1 MIICNGNR
9 IDSTFVS
16 SGSVTAINKT
26 GGGITKGDKV
36 WLNDGNQTAGSSYE
50 MITGNYSTEA
60 GPVID
65 PTGTRGW
72 AFGKLYNISNTSAT
86 ATGTFGSN
94 YSCNHVHYPTS
105 DIIALHEGDSTYCF
119 GSSSSYTL
127 TRGLIPGT
135 DLICTSN
142 SSNIIQKIN
151 LETGEVLKTYNAT
164 NSNHY
169 TSNSLQCLYFNNML
183 YYLQAAGNS
192 YNYRYTFNEDDSTY
206 TRITSG
212 FDINMRYNW
221 KSLGKLPDQ
230 ETYLLCTNYSFEK
243 GGGNLRMISYVDDTN
258 LHTWTQDE
266 MPIDLQSYY
275 SEKSA
280 SMVFNPYTGIL
291 TLATSLTDYGILKYE
306 NGTWTKL
313 NITLPYPEEEGTLS
327 EIGGITLSNDLTRAA
342 ITCRISNSPYNI
354 LHGKIVNLTTQTG
367 YVAQKYKPTIISEK
381 TLTGFATQSAEP
393 DASFTASVGQSSQ
406 L

>member
-1 MIICNGNR
+1 M
-9 IDSTFVS
+9 
-16 SGSVTAINKT
+16 
-26 GGGITKGDKV
+26 
-36 WLNDGNQTAGSSYE
+36 L
-50 MITGNYSTEA
+50 TGNYNTAA
-60 GPVID
+60 GPVIV

-86 ATGTFGSN
+86 ATGTFGST
-94 YSCNHVHYPTS
+94 YICDHVHYPTS
-105 DIIALHEGDSTYCF
+105 DIIALHNGDNNTYCF

-127 TRGLIPGT
+127 TRGLIPGS
-135 DLICTSN
+135 DLICTNN
-142 SSNIIQKIN
+142 STIIQRIN

-164 NSNHY
+164 NSSHY
-169 TSNSLQCLYFNNML
+169 AQASLQCLYFNNML
-183 YYLQAAGNS
+183 YYLQAASGA

-206 TRITSG
+206 TRISSG
-212 FDINMRYNW
+212 FGINMRYNW

-230 ETYLLCTNYSFEK
+230 ETYLLCTKDGFES
-243 GGGNLRMISYVDDTN
+243 GDGNLRMISYVDDTN
-258 LHTWTQDE
+258 LHTWEADE
-266 MPIDLQSYY
+266 MPIDLQPYY

-280 SMVFNPYTGIL
+280 SMVFNSYTGIL
-291 TLATSLTDYGILKYE
+291 TLATSLTDYAILKYE

-327 EIGGITLSNDLTRAA
+327 EIGGITLSDDLTRAA
-342 ITCRISNSPYNI
+342 ITCRISNNSNNI
-354 LHGKIVNLTTQTG
+354 LHGKIVNLITQTG

-381 TLTGFATQSAEP
+381 TLTGYATQSAEP

>member
-9 IDSTFVS
+9 IDNTFVS

-36 WLNDGNQTAGSSYE
+36 WLNDGSQTAGSSYE
-50 MITGNYSTEA
+50 MLTGNYSVAA

-72 AFGKLYNISNTSAT
+72 AFGKLYNISNTAAT

-94 YSCNHVHYPTS
+94 YDCRHVHYVTS
-105 DIIALHEGDSTYCF
+105 DIIALCYSSTSYCF
-119 GSSSSYTL
+119 SSSSSYIL
-127 TRGLIPGT
+127 TRGLIPGS
-135 DLICTSN
+135 DLICSSN
-142 SSNIIQKIN
+142 STIIQKIN
-151 LETGEVLKTYNAT
+151 LETGEILKTYNAA
-164 NSNHY
+164 NNNHY
-169 TSNSLQCLYFNNML
+169 TSEPLQCLYFNNML
-183 YYLQAAGNS
+183 YYLQAASGA
-192 YNYRYTFNEDDSTY
+192 YNYRYTFNEEDSTY
-206 TRITSG
+206 TRISSG
-212 FDINMRYNW
+212 FSINNKYNW

-230 ETYLLCTNYSFEK
+230 ETYLLCTNNGFDN
-243 GGGNLRMISYVDDTN
+243 GGNLRMISYVDDTN

-266 MPIDLQSYY
+266 MPSDLQSYY

-291 TLATSLTDYGILKYE
+291 TLATSLTDYAILKYE

-327 EIGGITLSNDLTRAA
+327 EIGGITLSDDLTRAA
-342 ITCRISNSPYNI
+342 ITCRISNSPNNI
-354 LHGKIVNLTTQTG
+354 LHGKIVNLVTQTG